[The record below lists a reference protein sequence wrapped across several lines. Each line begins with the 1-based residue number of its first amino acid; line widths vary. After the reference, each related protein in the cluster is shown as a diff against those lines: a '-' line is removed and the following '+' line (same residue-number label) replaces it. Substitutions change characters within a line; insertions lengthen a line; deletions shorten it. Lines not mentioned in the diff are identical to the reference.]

1 MLTLLK
7 AKLAQQIAPALELDS
22 EIFASGLET
31 PKNKEFGQLSFPV
44 FRFSKEKKMPP
55 PKLAEH
61 WARVIAD
68 LNVSEIDDVSSVSG
82 FINLQISSTVLQQGI
97 QRSIFENPETF
108 AESDL
113 GKGKRVVID
122 FASPNVAKP
131 MSIGHLRATAIGQA
145 VANLCEAQGFDVVA
159 LNHLGDWGTQFG
171 KLAWAYQNWG
181 AEYDFEAQPFDSLF
195 ALYVRFHDEAEKDP
209 QLEQAGAETFRKLES
224 GDQEIVKLWK
234 WFVEVSLEKYDE
246 LFSLLKV
253 KHDKVLGESF
263 YNDKLKPVVE
273 SLKEKGLLIESD
285 GAFVVEMDD
294 EKSPPCLITKS
305 DGASLYATR
314 DLASAIYRRED
325 LGGDQLLYVVGVE
338 QTLHFRQ
345 VFEVLQK
352 MGYDWSDDCK
362 HIGFGLY
369 RFKDMGKMSSRKGN
383 VIRFADVIEKA
394 IAMVKE
400 VIEEKN
406 PGLADKDAVARQVGV
421 GAIVFNDLINDRVKN
436 VDFDWDQVLDFEG
449 NSGPY
454 VQYCNVRCLSLLRK
468 AGVENHDLEFDAILS
483 SFEERELM
491 RLVLSFDQVLF
502 DAYQH
507 FKPHVLSGY
516 LLDLCRQFSSFYAKE
531 RILDAPEAEKVSR
544 LALARAVNMVLEKGL
559 GILNIEAPSQM

>member
-195 ALYVRFHDEAEKDP
+195 DLYVRFHDEAEKDP

>member
-1 MLTLLK
+1 
-7 AKLAQQIAPALELDS
+7 LAQQIAPALELDS

-97 QRSIFENPETF
+97 HRSIFENPETF